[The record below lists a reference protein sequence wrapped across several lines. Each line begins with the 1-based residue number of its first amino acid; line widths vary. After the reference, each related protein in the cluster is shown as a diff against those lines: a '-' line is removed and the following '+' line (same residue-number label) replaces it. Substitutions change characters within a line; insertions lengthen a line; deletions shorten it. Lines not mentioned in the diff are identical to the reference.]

1 MGSTCILGE
10 YDMWTNLVHVHIFR
24 HLITVQICCGYRF
37 FGWLSLFCGLIFFYF
52 LFIYLVLVFF
62 ILLPKI
68 GYDNSQCNWTATVNH
83 MVVKWLTTMLI
94 SSRKQ
99 SLAKA
104 SRQKLT
110 ENVDM

>member
-1 MGSTCILGE
+1 MGSTCLLGE

-24 HLITVQICCGYRF
+24 HLVTVQIRCRYRF
-37 FGWLSLFCGLIFFYF
+37 VGWLSLFCGLFFFSFYLFTIIYF
-52 LFIYLVLVFF
+52 FN

-68 GYDNSQCNWTATVNH
+68 RYDNSQRIWTTTVNH

-99 SLAKA
+99 IS
-104 SRQKLT
+104 
-110 ENVDM
+110 